1 MPLPCW
7 PEWMGFADL
16 PLDLERWV
24 KPQRGE
30 HLRLGLRNLY
40 ILPTRFG
47 WLWLAGSGLLQLVA
61 IQSQRN
67 GPLLLSFLMLG
78 LWLLALHLT
87 HFNLQGLDLQALP
100 PTGGFADEPLAYRLL
115 VRSRGSRD
123 AVQLGPRRQ
132 PPPPPQRLNGG
143 EAVLTV
149 TWHSARRGLQTPGLL
164 RIQTTAPLGL
174 FRCWSLWEPP
184 LLQPVYPARRPG
196 PVAAAPGPSGND
208 DQQVAATPHQ
218 QGNASWHDLRP
229 HRPEDGLGRLAWR
242 SLAQG
247 RGKQTKVFASDSPPA
262 ARLSPAPGVPIE
274 RALEHLSAEIW
285 RRSQAGEAFGLDLGA
300 THLAPATG
308 PDHRDRCLLALAT
321 HDGTP

>member
-1 MPLPCW
+1 
-7 PEWMGFADL
+7 MGFADL
-16 PLDLERWV
+16 QLEVERWV

-30 HLRLGLRNLY
+30 RLRLGLRNLY

-47 WLWLAGSGLLQLVA
+47 WLWLASSGLLQLVA
-61 IQSQRN
+61 IQTQRN

-87 HFNLQGLDLQALP
+87 HFNLQGLELQALP
-100 PTGGFADEPLAYRLL
+100 PTGGFADAPLAYRLL

-123 AVQLGPRRQ
+123 AVQLGGQRE
-132 PPPPPQRLNGG
+132 PPPAPQRLKRG

-149 TWHSARRGLQTPGLL
+149 TWHSAQRGLQTPGPL

-174 FRCWSLWEPP
+174 FRCWSLWAPP
-184 LLQPVYPARRPG
+184 LPQPVYPARRPG
-196 PVAAAPGPSGND
+196 PVAEIPGSSGSD
-208 DQQVAATPHQ
+208 ATQVAANPHQ
-218 QGNASWHDLRP
+218 QGSESWHDLRP
-229 HRPEDGLGRLAWR
+229 HRPEDGLGRLAWT

-247 RGKQTKVFASDSPPA
+247 RGKQTKLFADESTPG

-274 RALEHLSAEIW
+274 GALEHLSAEIW

-308 PDHRDRCLLALAT
+308 PDHRDRCLLALALAP
-321 HDGTP
+321 GGAQP

>member
-1 MPLPCW
+1 MD
-7 PEWMGFADL
+7 FADL
-16 PLDLERWV
+16 QLEVERWV

-30 HLRLGLRNLY
+30 RLRLGLRNLY

-47 WLWLAGSGLLQLVA
+47 WLWLASSGLLQLVA
-61 IQSQRN
+61 IQTQRN

-87 HFNLQGLDLQALP
+87 HFNLQGLELQALP
-100 PTGGFADEPLAYRLL
+100 PTGGFADAPLAYRLL

-123 AVQLGPRRQ
+123 AVQLGGQRE
-132 PPPPPQRLNGG
+132 PPPPPQRLKRG
-143 EAVLTV
+143 EAVVTV
-149 TWHSARRGLQTPGLL
+149 TWHSAQRGLQTPGPL

-174 FRCWSLWEPP
+174 FRCWSLWAPP
-184 LLQPVYPARRPG
+184 LPQPVYPARRPG
-196 PVAAAPGPSGND
+196 PVAEIPGPSGSD
-208 DQQVAATPHQ
+208 DSQVAANPHQ
-218 QGNASWHDLRP
+218 QGSESWHDLRP
-229 HRPEDGLGRLAWR
+229 HRPEDGLGRLAWT

-247 RGKQTKVFASDSPPA
+247 RGKQTKLFADESTPA
-262 ARLSPAPGVPIE
+262 TRLSPAPGVPIE

-308 PDHRDRCLLALAT
+308 LDHRDRCLLALALAP
-321 HDGTP
+321 GAPQP